1 MVADSK
7 HLKRRDHAVT
17 AALRMLGDEHC
28 ISTTIIPFLHTW
40 MYYRNHHFKHMLW
53 QEIPGSQE
61 EREKKRTGSL
71 LFSEGCTGFNNQ
83 IIINSLI
90 PPSPDSC
97 THCKKIGIILVF
109 YMRQMSSSLFSSFWY
124 LSIFVFIFSWSLS
137 FAFLNVLHWQE
148 HLKNP

>member
-28 ISTTIIPFLHTW
+28 VSTTLYRSCTHGCIILITISSTCFG
-40 MYYRNHHFKHMLW
+40 RR
-53 QEIPGSQE
+53 SQVP
-61 EREKKRTGSL
+61 RKKGKKKRTGSL